1 MTLHSTDFFNARIA
15 VCAGSPEP
23 RIVARWSP
31 CERTGRL
38 CCVWERVDEKPW
50 PSVTAAGDVHTLLN
64 ALLSRH
70 RALRAA

>member
-1 MTLHSTDFFNARIA
+1 MTLHFTNFSNARIA
-15 VCAGSPEP
+15 GFAGSPEP
-23 RIVARWSP
+23 RLVARWSL

-38 CCVWERVDEKPW
+38 CCIWERVAEKPR
-50 PSVTAAGDVHTLLN
+50 PSVTVASDIHTLLN

>member
-1 MTLHSTDFFNARIA
+1 MTFHFTNFSKPQIA
-15 VCAGSPEP
+15 GVVGTPVQ
-23 RIVARWSP
+23 RLGARWLP

-38 CCVWERVDEKPW
+38 CCVWERVDEKPR